1 MDSAKC
7 QRLEAVGWKIGT
19 TEEFLELSS
28 ISPSLADERMQ
39 AYIRTAQQQ
48 KQLLAEQMIQRYQR
62 GWEVAREVA
71 EILKREFG
79 ADCVVVFGSL
89 LDQQRIHLQSDVDLA
104 VGGLNPKYYFQAVA
118 RLQEIDSTF
127 AVDLVE
133 IDNSY
138 LYIKNAIAQGIEL

>member
-1 MDSAKC
+1 MIP
-7 QRLEAVGWKIGT
+7 E
-19 TEEFLELSS
+19 
-28 ISPSLADERMQ
+28 ISPSLTDERMQ

-48 KQLLAEQMIQRYQR
+48 KQQLAEQMVKRYQR
-62 GWEVAREVA
+62 GWEVAHEAA

-79 ADCVVVFGSL
+79 ACRVVVFGSL

-104 VGGLNPKYYFQAVA
+104 VWGLNPKYYFQAVA
-118 RLQEIDSTF
+118 RLQEIDPTF

-138 LYIKNAIAQGIEL
+138 FYIKSAIAQGSEL